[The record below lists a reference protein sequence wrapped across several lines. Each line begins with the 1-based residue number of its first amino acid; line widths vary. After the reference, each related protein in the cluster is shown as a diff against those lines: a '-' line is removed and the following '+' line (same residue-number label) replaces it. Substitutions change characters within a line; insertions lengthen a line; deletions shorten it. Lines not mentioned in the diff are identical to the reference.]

1 MEVYVV
7 PPLPVPVH
15 ELDAADKADGS
26 HGAQDHQLLTGGW
39 GTVNTYLGVYISQI
53 LRRILTVVFTDAIG
67 HCVVWPLFSGKA
79 EKIYG

>member
-15 ELDAADKADGS
+15 KLDAADEADGS

-39 GTVNTYLGVYISQI
+39 GTVNRYLGIKSDRY
-53 LRRILTVVFTDAIG
+53 
-67 HCVVWPLFSGKA
+67 
-79 EKIYG
+79 